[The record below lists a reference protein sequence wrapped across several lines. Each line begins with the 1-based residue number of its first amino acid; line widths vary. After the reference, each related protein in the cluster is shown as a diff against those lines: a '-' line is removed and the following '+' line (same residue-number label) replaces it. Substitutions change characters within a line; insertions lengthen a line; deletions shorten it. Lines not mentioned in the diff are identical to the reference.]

1 MKLPKEFDIPQ
12 IAHPSAVEMMT
23 PAVRELMNSGKA
35 EQKSANGDTAL
46 AKALIS
52 IAGQAWRLGTAVKDS
67 ETNEV
72 KTVLSQ
78 QEIRKVANIM
88 ETINQVIIDLGIK
101 IIDRCNQ
108 DFHPGLPD
116 QVVTEEPKEGISKER
131 IIRTIRPTIMWHQTM
146 VQRGEIDIAVPV
158 SKN

>member
-1 MKLPKEFDIPQ
+1 MKLPKELDIPK
-12 IAHPSAVEMMT
+12 IAHPSAAEMMT

-35 EQKSANGDTAL
+35 EQKSANDDTAL

-116 QVVTEEPKEGISKER
+116 QVVTEEPKAGISKEQ

>member
-1 MKLPKEFDIPQ
+1 
-12 IAHPSAVEMMT
+12 MMT

-35 EQKSANGDTAL
+35 EQKSANDDTAL

-116 QVVTEEPKEGISKER
+116 QVVTEEPKAGISKEQ

>member
-1 MKLPKEFDIPQ
+1 MKLPKELDIPQ
-12 IAHPSAVEMMT
+12 IAHPSAAEMMT

-35 EQKSANGDTAL
+35 EQKSANDDTAL

-116 QVVTEEPKEGISKER
+116 QVVTEEPKAGISKEQ